1 MRFQRIPHF
10 NLVERTNLRIKGKT
24 SPNIFQWLEDCEKWL
39 VKMLRSCRS
48 ILLIKN
54 DPTYVDWP

>member
-1 MRFQRIPHF
+1 
-10 NLVERTNLRIKGKT
+10 VERTNLRIKGKT